1 MYISSIACIFLK
13 FRFRFKAK
21 LGFKCDLEMLIC
33 SCHLYHQISSNLLQY
48 LFNCVRFTLFL
59 HYILK
64 NVARI

>member
-21 LGFKCDLEMLIC
+21 LGFKCDLGFLHVLAIYIIKLAQICCNIYLIVC
-33 SCHLYHQISSNLLQY
+33 
-48 LFNCVRFTLFL
+48 RFTLFL